1 MGGFFGAVS
10 ANDCVLDVFYGTDYH
25 SHLGTQRGGMTSYS
39 AELGFQRNIHSIE
52 NSPFRTKFE
61 KDVEKMRGNICIGC
75 ISDTDPQPIMV
86 RSKLGL
92 YAVCSIGIIQ
102 NAKALSEE
110 LLESGCANFETMSS
124 GNINSGGLIGA
135 LIAQKPTFVE
145 GIRYAQSKIEGT
157 MSLVIMTE
165 DSIICARDRAGKLPI
180 LIGKRS
186 HREIEGVIGRL
197 RKTPVVVENRADIDR
212 IQLPSDAPLA
222 CLTQTTLSVDD
233 CAELF
238 AVLKARFSDI
248 EIKSGICAATSD
260 RQRAVKELAA
270 RCPLILVIGSCNS
283 SNSRK
288 LRDVAESCGARA
300 RLIASADEL
309 KPAELPDVD
318 IGVTSGA
325 SAPEYL
331 LQQVVDK
338 LTGAG
343 WEKTK

>member
-25 SHLGTQRGGMTSYS
+25 SHLGTRRGGMTSYS

-135 LIAQKPTFVE
+135 LIAQKYHVF
-145 GIRYAQSKIEGT
+145 GHH
-157 MSLVIMTE
+157 
-165 DSIICARDRAGKLPI
+165 DRGFHYLC
-180 LIGKRS
+180 KRS
-186 HREIEGVIGRL
+186 GR
-197 RKTPVVVENRADIDR
+197 
-212 IQLPSDAPLA
+212 
-222 CLTQTTLSVDD
+222 
-233 CAELF
+233 
-238 AVLKARFSDI
+238 KA
-248 EIKSGICAATSD
+248 ANSD
-260 RQRAVKELAA
+260 RKAFRRLLLLV
-270 RCPLILVIGSCNS
+270 RILCIP
-283 SNSRK
+283 
-288 LRDVAESCGARA
+288 ET
-300 RLIASADEL
+300 
-309 KPAELPDVD
+309 
-318 IGVTSGA
+318 GV
-325 SAPEYL
+325 
-331 LQQVVDK
+331 
-338 LTGAG
+338 
-343 WEKTK
+343 